1 MADNLPLESAR
12 NVSILPPHTVGI
24 FVMTRTFAAA
34 LWVAAVV
41 IAAPAWA
48 RAQGNETRGER
59 LFNQQCKACHI
70 LEKGGA
76 GTVGPNL
83 HALFGRKAGTE
94 GGYPSSDA
102 MKNSG
107 IVWDDKSLA
116 AYLKDPKG
124 RVPGT
129 KMVYIGL
136 KQEAQQQDMIAFL
149 KKATQ

>member
-1 MADNLPLESAR
+1 
-12 NVSILPPHTVGI
+12 
-24 FVMTRTFAAA
+24 MTRTFAAA

-48 RAQGNETRGER
+48 PARAQGNETRGER
-59 LFNQQCKACHI
+59 LFNQQCKACHT

-76 GTVGPNL
+76 STAGPNL
-83 HALFGRKAGTE
+83 HGLLGRKAGTG
-94 GGYPSSDA
+94 GGYQSSDA

-107 IVWDDKSLA
+107 IVWDDKALVE
-116 AYLKDPKG
+116 YLKNPKG
-124 RVPGT
+124 KVPGT